1 MGALATLNA
10 LGIHKKSFSFPL
22 YPSFPKLQLTFA
34 NALAN
39 LNKTA

>member
-10 LGIHKKSFSFPL
+10 LEIHKKTLSFLL
-22 YPSFPKLQLTFA
+22 YPCFPKLQLTFA

>member
-10 LGIHKKSFSFPL
+10 LEIHKKSFSFPL
-22 YPSFPKLQLTFA
+22 YHCFPCVSLTFA